1 MKGVADYAVVYDI
14 SEDNERRRVDEILRG
29 FGFRIQKSVFECRL
43 TKRTKEDLVKELNS
57 ADIRTGFIKIYRL
70 EHSWKNC
77 TIGAKKQDPE
87 DDGNVFIV

>member
-43 TKRTKEDLVKELNS
+43 TKKLNS